1 MAVPVPVPASV
12 SAAVSVLVATA
23 KSALS
28 LGHAQATRMIMGS
41 DDNYASTTT
50 MGAAA
55 SAESCK
61 QTGDG
66 LKCVGANAA
75 FALRSSL

>member
-1 MAVPVPVPASV
+1 MPVTASV
-12 SAAVSVLVATA
+12 SSAVSILVATA
-23 KSALS
+23 KSALA
-28 LGHAQATRMIMGS
+28 LGHVQATRMIMGS
-41 DDNYASTTT
+41 SDDNYAST
-50 MGAAA
+50 MGTAAA